1 MIVATILQGV
11 LIKDGAILL
20 LGLAIGY
27 GASNAQFQFSS
38 GAQIT
43 PEDRVL
49 FEALKTS
56 VDSNTDLIQKLQA
69 ELGQNNSCATKHT
82 EAIQKLN
89 AAVIE
94 LAAQLDSAVNLTEKV
109 KQEMQGVINGINE
122 TAQPMVSDGCLV
134 GQKSLSEKLFSE

>member
-1 MIVATILQGV
+1 MIIATILQGV
-11 LIKDGAILL
+11 IIKDGAILL

-27 GASNAQFQFSS
+27 GASNVQFQFSS

-49 FEALKTS
+49 FEALKAS
-56 VDSNTDLIQKLQA
+56 VDGNTDLIQKLQA

-82 EAIQKLN
+82 EAIQTLN
-89 AAVIE
+89 KAVIE
-94 LAAQLDSAVNLTEKV
+94 LAVQLDKAVNLTGEV
-109 KQEMQGVINGINE
+109 KQEMKDAINRINE

-134 GQKSLSEKLFSE
+134 GQKSLSETLFSE